1 MPFLLVLSKRHNTIS
16 VLQCRI
22 KIAEYKEILKIIVMY
37 YFDIK
42 NSDISKS
49 MKYKAFGSLRWF
61 WKSCTFFRILLY
73 LYIILLVNS
82 FCNQSTFQYLSV
94 CLRFLFKDT
103 FYDFE
108 IGSKGSIQINQ
119 VVVYPRNLFLVT
131 FRIYYQMIYKY
142 YYFFNCLISSQK
154 YP

>member
-49 MKYKAFGSLRWF
+49 MKYKAFGSLR
-61 WKSCTFFRILLY
+61 
-73 LYIILLVNS
+73 
-82 FCNQSTFQYLSV
+82 
-94 CLRFLFKDT
+94 
-103 FYDFE
+103 
-108 IGSKGSIQINQ
+108 
-119 VVVYPRNLFLVT
+119 
-131 FRIYYQMIYKY
+131 
-142 YYFFNCLISSQK
+142 
-154 YP
+154 